1 MKVYLDHAA
10 TTPMLPEIIEKMMPY
25 LNERFGNASSL
36 HLYGEEAKQA
46 LEQSRETIAKLLNAE
61 SDEIYFTS
69 GGTESDNIAIIGS
82 ARESDKK
89 QIMTSNIEH
98 EAVIEPIR
106 YLEKEYGYK
115 ADYLRVDEYGIV
127 DLNLL
132 ERIINPG
139 TLLVSVM
146 MANNEIGTIEP
157 IKDIVRMAKR
167 YDVLVH
173 TDAVQAVGKM
183 KIDVKELGVDMLS
196 ASAHKFYGPKG
207 IGFIYIK
214 RGTPVSNIIFGGG
227 HERGMRSGTEN
238 VPGAVGMAAA
248 LKYCYE
254 KFDTL
259 EEKYVGWKEKILSA
273 CEDIGDYKLNGH
285 PTNRLVS
292 TLSLAFKGV
301 NGESLMQAL
310 SMNGIAVST
319 GSACSSH
326 SSHRDVSRILRAI
339 GLSEDFAQG
348 TIRVVTGADNTDEQ
362 IDYFIQ
368 NLYQIIKKLR
378 KMGECTS

>member
-1 MKVYLDHAA
+1 MYLDHAA
-10 TTPMLPEIIEKMMPY
+10 TTPMLPEIVEEMMPY

-36 HLYGEEAKQA
+36 HFYGEEAKRA
-46 LEQSRETIAKLLNAE
+46 LEESRATIADLINAE
-61 SDEIYFTS
+61 PDEIYFTS

-82 ARESDKK
+82 ARDSKRK
-89 QIMTSNIEH
+89 HVITSAIEH
-98 EAVIEPIR
+98 EAVIEPIK

-127 DLNLL
+127 DLDML
-132 ERIINPG
+132 ESVVDHN
-139 TLLVSVM
+139 TLLISVM

-157 IKDIVRMAKR
+157 IKDIVKIAKR
-167 YDVLVH
+167 HGVLVH
-173 TDAVQAVGKM
+173 TDAVQAIGKI

-207 IGFIYIK
+207 VGFIYVK
-214 RGTPVSNIIFGGG
+214 RGTPLLNIIFGGG

-248 LKYCYE
+248 LRYCYE
-254 KFDTL
+254 NFDAL
-259 EEKYVGWKEKILSA
+259 EEKYARWKEKILNA
-273 CEDIGDYKLNGH
+273 CEEIGDYRLNGH

-292 TLSLAFKGV
+292 TLSLGFKGV

-339 GLSEDFAQG
+339 GLSEDYAQG

-368 NLYQIIKKLR
+368 NLSRIVRKLR
-378 KMGECTS
+378 KMGECRS

>member
-1 MKVYLDHAA
+1 MYLDHAA
-10 TTPMLPEIIEKMMPY
+10 TTPMLPEIVEEMMPY

-36 HLYGEEAKQA
+36 HFYGEEAKRA
-46 LEQSRETIAKLLNAE
+46 LEESRATIADLINAE
-61 SDEIYFTS
+61 PDEIYFTS

-82 ARESDKK
+82 ARDSKRK
-89 QIMTSNIEH
+89 HVITSAIEH
-98 EAVIEPIR
+98 EAVIEPIK

-127 DLNLL
+127 DLDML
-132 ERIINPG
+132 ESVVDHN
-139 TLLVSVM
+139 TLLISVM

-157 IKDIVRMAKR
+157 IKDIVKIAKR
-167 YDVLVH
+167 HGVLVH
-173 TDAVQAVGKM
+173 TDAVQAIGKI

-207 IGFIYIK
+207 VGFIYVK
-214 RGTPVSNIIFGGG
+214 RGTPLLNIIFGGG

-248 LKYCYE
+248 LRYCYE
-254 KFDTL
+254 NFDAL
-259 EEKYVGWKEKILSA
+259 EEKYARWKEKILNT
-273 CEDIGDYKLNGH
+273 CEEIGDYRLNGH

-292 TLSLAFKGV
+292 TLSLGFKGV

-339 GLSEDFAQG
+339 GLSEDYAQG

-368 NLYQIIKKLR
+368 NLSRIVRKLR
-378 KMGECTS
+378 KMGECRS